1 MSSSDAPLVLP
12 SPALVVLIGVR
23 DDVRAAFAARHFPPE
38 ERCATLDA
46 AGKRLTAGQPAVL
59 NAPHLTPDAR
69 ADAVLL
75 ARAQHVPAVAVVLD
89 PDGHDP
95 DSATRRAVAALRAG
109 LGGPDAPAL
118 PLEGFREVRR
128 VRRPD
133 LLPAGGVTRVPL
145 RPDRRD
151 LSGPFDVVGDVH
163 GCLPEL
169 LDLLGLLGYA
179 VQGEQVTPPPGRTLV
194 FVGDLTDR
202 GPDSPGVLRLVGGM
216 LAAGTALCVQG
227 NHDAKLLRALSGH
240 AVKVTHGLEV
250 TLTQLDHAP
259 PDARTDAC
267 ALLAGLP
274 HHLVLDGGRLV
285 VVHAGLPERLHGRD
299 SARVWSHALY
309 GETAKGELD
318 AQGLPLRL
326 DWAAGYHGQAIV
338 AYGHT
343 PVQAARW
350 RSRTVNLDT
359 GCVFGGSLTALRY
372 PELVT
377 FSVPARAVYREAA
390 RAPLPLAPGEDV
402 PPGP

>member
-1 MSSSDAPLVLP
+1 M
-12 SPALVVLIGVR
+12 
-23 DDVRAAFAARHFPPE
+23 
-38 ERCATLDA
+38 
-46 AGKRLTAGQPAVL
+46 
-59 NAPHLTPDAR
+59 
-69 ADAVLL
+69 
-75 ARAQHVPAVAVVLD
+75 
-89 PDGHDP
+89 
-95 DSATRRAVAALRAG
+95 
-109 LGGPDAPAL
+109 
-118 PLEGFREVRR
+118 
-128 VRRPD
+128 
-133 LLPAGGVTRVPL
+133 
-145 RPDRRD
+145 
-151 LSGPFDVVGDVH
+151 
-163 GCLPEL
+163 
-169 LDLLGLLGYA
+169 
-179 VQGEQVTPPPGRTLV
+179 

-202 GPDSPGVLRLVGGM
+202 GPDSPGVLRLVGGCSRR
-216 LAAGTALCVQG
+216 ARHCACRQPRR
-227 NHDAKLLRALSGH
+227 KLLRALSGH

-343 PVQAARW
+343 PVRAARW
-350 RSRTVNLDT
+350 RNRTVNLDT

-390 RAPLPLAPGEDV
+390 RAPCRSRRARTCRPARDGCSVTGLQGMRTASQLSFV
-402 PPGP
+402 PS